1 MISVAKIA
9 KHYGGTTAVDDVSFD
24 VQPGVVTGFLGPNG
38 AGKTTTMRMILG
50 LDRPTSGVATI
61 NNRSYADVP
70 APMREVGA
78 LLDAKAFQTGRTAR
92 DHLRW
97 LNRAGNLP
105 SGRVTE
111 VLKMVELSDVADR
124 RVAGYSLG
132 MFQRLGIAAAL
143 LGDPETLI
151 LDEPSNGLDPAG
163 MRWIRDFMKDMAA
176 QGRTVFVSSHL
187 MGEMQQSTDQVIV
200 INRGR
205 LVADVDVEELTTS
218 AAQVIV
224 LSPRSD
230 ELRALLVD
238 HGGKIHQT
246 TSEAT
251 VGNESQGMD
260 PAHSAL
266 RVAGL
271 SAPRIGELAAAN
283 RIPLY
288 ELTPEQTDLETAFL
302 ALTEQETPGVEA
314 SHDRGER

>member
-78 LLDAKAFQTGRTAR
+78 LLDAKAIQTGRTAR

-97 LNRAGNLP
+97 LSRAGNLP

-163 MRWIRDFMKDMAA
+163 MRWIRDFMKGLAA

-187 MGEMQQSTDQVIV
+187 MGEMQQSTDRVIV

-218 AAQVIV
+218 VAQVLV
-224 LSPRSD
+224 QSPRSD

-238 HGGKIHQT
+238 HGAKIHPI
-246 TSEAT
+246 TSETTAD
-251 VGNESQGMD
+251 NESHGLD
-260 PAHSAL
+260 PVDSAL

-288 ELTPEQTDLETAFL
+288 ELTPEQTDLESAFL
-302 ALTEQETPGVEA
+302 ALTEQEPPEVEA
-314 SHDRGER
+314 SHDRHKR